1 MLLTIFYLS
10 VLAFRFLIEPVRKI
24 NVRDSRVW
32 ANGSFG
38 LLNCMTRAVNHTR
51 ESVTWPKSF
60 VAIGRVGMLALFITS
75 TNVTAQGLVD
85 EAAALSGLPGLY
97 VLGGDIDD
105 SLSGIG
111 LEKGDL
117 LDGVTAILYEYAVP
131 VLSEMDWLQAESAP
145 VVHIDL
151 RAEAGVYRIQL
162 EVLYLVHPVSSPGE
176 TTYAVIWS
184 RDHLG
189 QISSNVAADI
199 VNASLDLAIELATD
213 FNSNM

>member
-1 MLLTIFYLS
+1 MHLTRFYLS

-24 NVRDSRVW
+24 DVRDSTAF
-32 ANGSFG
+32 ANGLFG
-38 LLNCMTRAVNHTR
+38 LVNGSERALSRKR
-51 ESVTWPKSF
+51 ERFSWIRMFMVT
-60 VAIGRVGMLALFITS
+60 VTVGFWALFMSS
-75 TNVTAQGLVD
+75 TIVTAQGLVD

-105 SLSGIG
+105 SLSGNG

-117 LDGVTAILYEYAVP
+117 LDGVTAILNEYVVP
-131 VLSEMDWLQAESAP
+131 VLSEMDWLRAESAP

-151 RAEAGVYRIQL
+151 RAEGGVYRIQL
-162 EVLYLVHPVSSPGE
+162 EVLYLVHPVSSPDE
-176 TTYAVIWS
+176 TMYAVIWS

-189 QISSNVAADI
+189 QISSDVAAEI
-199 VNASLDLAIELATD
+199 VKASLDLAIELAID